1 MKEQIQGV
9 NLNTWYPN
17 TWIEKIDENGNPI
30 DDHEPFDG
38 VDYPPIGGVFPEAP
52 VKYPR

>member
-1 MKEQIQGV
+1 METV
-9 NLNTWYPN
+9 LDEESHPD
-17 TWIEKIDENGNPI
+17 DENGNPI